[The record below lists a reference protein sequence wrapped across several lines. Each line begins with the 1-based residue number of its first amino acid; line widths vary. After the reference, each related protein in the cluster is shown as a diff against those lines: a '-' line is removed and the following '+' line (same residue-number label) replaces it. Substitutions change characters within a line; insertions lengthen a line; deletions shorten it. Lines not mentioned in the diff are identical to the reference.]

1 MTDIVIPV
9 NLSIPGG
16 KVTILNISGLDKCT
30 SIDILDNAE
39 ALVENHVAQPT
50 ILGSM
55 QSGIDAVYEQITLQF
70 MTTLASSINASL
82 SLRIDTLPLLP
93 SITYDIS
100 SIVVTVD
107 GLNVPT
113 LVSQTAT
120 TTVCHNSP
128 YTVFDKAQ
136 LKQVSVEYY
145 DTLSRLAEDTAAWPV
160 KYYIADVLSHVSV
173 LSTYALKAINKV
185 VTVDAFF
192 PHGKPVGMLNFSQFG
207 YEYDNLTNIHILVST
222 FQTAFGVGK
231 RPSKN
236 DIIYVEFLDQYFEIA
251 DITDV
256 KTGVNTVYYYDIVL
270 RLFTD
275 RQGVAKDNDL
285 LSVDSMINIDDYD
298 TLTTEELPEIQSYA
312 KLTWK
317 TQILEKAQ
325 LVKLTD
331 TNNYCIGIANY
342 DNQWCK
348 VTGQYGAYV
357 IATLQ
362 DVELDTIA
370 IEEAEELPMYF
381 AKYAEFNDELSNFDR
396 NMFLTAYNFVS
407 TTKPLKLI
415 DMVERA

>member
-1 MTDIVIPV
+1 MTDIVIPI

-16 KVTILNISGLDKCT
+16 KITVLNLAGLDKCS
-30 SIDILDNAE
+30 SIDIVDNAD
-39 ALVENHVAQPT
+39 AFVENHVTQPN

-55 QSGIDAVYEQITLQF
+55 QTGPDAVYEQITLQF
-70 MTTLASSINASL
+70 MTNLSNTINANL
-82 SLRIDTLPLLP
+82 SLRIDTLSLLP
-93 SITYDIS
+93 SITYDIT

-113 LVSQTAT
+113 LIGQAGN
-120 TTVCHNSP
+120 TVTCHNSP

-185 VTVDAFF
+185 VTIDAFF
-192 PHGKPVGMLNFSQFG
+192 PHGKPVGTLNFSQFG
-207 YEYDNLTNIHILVST
+207 YEYDNLTNLHILTST
-222 FQTAFGVGK
+222 FHTAFGVGK

-251 DITDV
+251 DVTDV

-275 RQGVAKDNDL
+275 RKGVAKDNDL
-285 LSVDSMINIDDYD
+285 LSVDAMINTDDYE
-298 TLTTEELPEIQSYA
+298 TLTTEELPETETYA

-317 TQILEKAQ
+317 TQVLEKAQ

-342 DNQWCK
+342 DSQWCK
-348 VTGQYGAYV
+348 VIGQYGAFV
-357 IATLQ
+357 ISTLQ

-370 IEEAEELPMYF
+370 IAESEELPMYF
-381 AKYAEFNDELSNFDR
+381 AKYAEFNEELSNFDR

-407 TTKPLKLI
+407 TTRPLQLI
-415 DMVERA
+415 DLVERA